1 MRLPSPEV
9 LGMASAVMSG
19 VAEAWHGVRMR
30 RLGRL
35 GFGVGGGARRW
46 VMAVPW
52 MRALACGM
60 LAWGLAT
67 LLGMGTFFVRP
78 QEVPEGGWRHLVI
91 ALDVSPS
98 MQLKDA
104 GAGRSMTRAR
114 RASELVMSLL
124 GRVALDQ
131 VRVSVVAFYT
141 GARPVVVDCMDVE
154 VVRNILDDL
163 PLEIAFEPG
172 KTSLM
177 EGVRV
182 AGELGKGWGRGTA
195 TLMVVSDGDT
205 VPDQGL
211 GALPPA
217 FGASWVVGVGDA
229 AGGQFIDG
237 HQSRQDAGAL
247 RQLAGRLQ
255 GMYHDGNAR
264 HLPSAGL
271 AALSRVMPM
280 RDGAGAGRRQW
291 AMAATGTGA
300 GVLALMPVA
309 LALFGARGQPARC
322 LGRRRGR
329 RDPGASAQEHPSPEN
344 P

>member
-9 LGMASAVMSG
+9 IGCAAAALAGL
-19 VAEAWHGVRMR
+19 AEGWHVTRMR

-35 GFGVGGGARRW
+35 GFGLAGGPRGW
-46 VMAVPW
+46 VAAVPW
-52 MRALACGM
+52 ARAMASGA

-67 LLGMGTFFVRP
+67 LLGLGTFFVRQ

-104 GAGRSMTRAR
+104 GPERSMTRAR

-124 GRVALDQ
+124 GRIALDQ
-131 VRVSVVAFYT
+131 VRVSVVALYT

-154 VVRNILDDL
+154 VIRNILDDL

-182 AGELGKGWGRGTA
+182 AADLGKGWGRGTA

-217 FGASWVVGVGDA
+217 FGGTLVVGVGDA
-229 AGGQFIDG
+229 AGGTFIDG

-255 GMYHDGNAR
+255 GNYHDGNAR
-264 HLPSAGL
+264 HLPSAEL

-280 RDGAGAGRRQW
+280 RDAAGAGRRQW

-300 GVLALMPVA
+300 GLLAGLPVA
-309 LALFGARGQPARC
+309 LALFGASGQPAKE

-329 RDPGASAQEHPSPEN
+329 PLPGATFQENPSPLN

>member
-1 MRLPSPEV
+1 MT
-9 LGMASAVMSG
+9 
-19 VAEAWHGVRMR
+19 RMR

-35 GFGVGGGARRW
+35 GFGTAGGPRGW
-46 VMAVPW
+46 VVAVPW
-52 MRALACGM
+52 VRALASGA

-67 LLGMGTFFVRP
+67 LLTLGTFFVRQ
-78 QEVPEGGWRHLVI
+78 QEVPDGGWRHLVI

-104 GAGRSMTRAR
+104 GPERSMTRSR

-124 GRVALDQ
+124 GRIALDQ

-154 VVRNILDDL
+154 VIRNILDDL

-182 AGELGKGWGRGTA
+182 AGDLGKGWGRRTA

-205 VPDQGL
+205 VPDRGL
-211 GALPPA
+211 DALPPA
-217 FGASWVVGVGDA
+217 FGATLVVGVGDA
-229 AGGQFIDG
+229 AGGKFIDG

-255 GMYHDGNAR
+255 GSYHDGNAR
-264 HLPSAGL
+264 HLPSAEL

-280 RDGAGAGRRQW
+280 RDAAGAGRRQW
-291 AMAATGTGA
+291 AMAATGLGA
-300 GVLALMPVA
+300 SLLAVLPVA
-309 LALFGARGQPARC
+309 LALFGASGQPANDA
-322 LGRRRGR
+322 GSRRAR
-329 RDPGASAQEHPSPEN
+329 RVPRATFQEHPSPLN